1 MLPDYRVPSPLR
13 FTLHLRSSAIV
24 CAQGEFSEPVLPDD
38 SMWNLADDTVEV
50 TLTKAEGMH
59 WWGAVVKGDPAIDT
73 QKVRGRVGVGP
84 GMRDGGGQRGRG
96 RRAVCGRARA

>member
-1 MLPDYRVPSPLR
+1 MPIAFY
-13 FTLHLRSSAIV
+13 T
-24 CAQGEFSEPVLPDD
+24 QGEFSEPVLPDD

-73 QKVRGRVGVGP
+73 QKVGRVGVGA
-84 GMRDGGGQRGRG
+84 GMRGRVGERGSG
-96 RRAVCGRARA
+96 RRVVCCRVEA